1 MAAAL
6 FAPPVS
12 PPYTPFSD
20 SLRRPPPVPYAAF
33 SPIPRLRR
41 PLPVGLQLAFCLNIV
56 CVTP

>member
-6 FAPPVS
+6 FAPLLFPH
-12 PPYTPFSD
+12 PT
-20 SLRRPPPVPYAAF
+20 RRFRTASAAPVPYAAF
-33 SPIPRLRR
+33 LSGSRLRR

>member
-6 FAPPVS
+6 FAPLFPH
-12 PPYTPFSD
+12 PT
-20 SLRRPPPVPYAAF
+20 RRFRTASAAPVPYAAF